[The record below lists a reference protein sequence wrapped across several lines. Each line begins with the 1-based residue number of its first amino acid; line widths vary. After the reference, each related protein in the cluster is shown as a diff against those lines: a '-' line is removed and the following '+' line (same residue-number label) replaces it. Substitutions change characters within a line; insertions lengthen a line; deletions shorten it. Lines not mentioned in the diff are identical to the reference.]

1 MTARWVKILRKPFFF
16 SETGGLWKLE
26 SEGWSTKEESW
37 RSRFPNSVYELI
49 QVIDLPP
56 QVGCM
61 SGTDTTKALQ
71 KFWKLY
77 CHINSTVFQTNLWM
91 KDPNI
96 VKEVY
101 KTEFTLEP
109 TPTESNTEFVR
120 IPWVDLLL
128 TKIINILLRILM
140 GPQILQHI

>member
-1 MTARWVKILRKPFFF
+1 
-16 SETGGLWKLE
+16 
-26 SEGWSTKEESW
+26 
-37 RSRFPNSVYELI
+37 
-49 QVIDLPP
+49 
-56 QVGCM
+56 
-61 SGTDTTKALQ
+61 
-71 KFWKLY
+71 
-77 CHINSTVFQTNLWM
+77 M